1 MTKLGSTALKN
12 SVLFR
17 PLFIFL
23 ASSFIFWAAP
33 SGWVFLASSERSN
46 ARKRRCGFSWCKTTI
61 VLKING
67 EDTSVIS
74 PTLGFNI
81 KTIKYQKYTLNI
93 WDVGGQKTIRSYWRN
108 YFEQTDGLV
117 WVVDSSDVRRLDD
130 CRAELH
136 NLLKE
141 ERLAGASLLVFA
153 NKQDIQGALKP
164 AEIAKVLD
172 LAAMEKSRHWQI
184 VGCSAYT
191 GDGLLQGFDW
201 LVQDVASRIYVLD

>member
-1 MTKLGSTALKN
+1 MGLLSIIRKIKRKEKEMRILMVGLDN
-12 SVLFR
+12 S
-17 PLFIFL
+17 
-23 ASSFIFWAAP
+23 
-33 SGWVFLASSERSN
+33 G
-46 ARKRRCGFSWCKTTI
+46 KTTT

-81 KTIKYQKYTLNI
+81 KTIQYQKYSLNI

-141 ERLAGASLLVFA
+141 EVLNLEVM
-153 NKQDIQGALKP
+153 NKD
-164 AEIAKVLD
+164 
-172 LAAMEKSRHWQI
+172 RHWKI

-191 GDGLLQGFDW
+191 GDGLLHGFDW
-201 LVQDVASRIYVLD
+201 LFQDIASRIYVLD